1 MIQLRSIL
9 ILINLCLLAGT
20 TLSQIEA
27 GPSFNSENQE
37 DQIRNYLETSESL
50 RDDDN
55 PDSALQL
62 LYNAELLAEGLQD
75 KVLLAE
81 VKYQIGYSLGKQ
93 SKHQDAIHFFSQAI
107 PLYTELK
114 DTIGLASTYN
124 RLGVSYKYISVF
136 SKAINCLNLS
146 YKYFIMAGDSLGQ
159 GSTKLN
165 LGNVFKNIGNSEM
178 AKKNYREAIFI
189 YTQQNDSNAIAS
201 CYNNLGNVFKN
212 EDQFDSS
219 FYYMYKTLEI
229 RRKTKHKPGL
239 SFIYHNI
246 ANLFLRVNDPAN
258 AKLYIDSSFQIKSE
272 RNDLYGICTDYEVNA
287 RISAANKNWNEAIEY
302 GEKALDLAR
311 PFNDLDMN
319 MEILSNLAFACNQ
332 LKQYEKSSNYFIE
345 YIDAQETVKAL
356 NGSNQ
361 VEFALIEYEMVA
373 DSIQQ
378 RQMQLQKELQ
388 DAENENEKLSNEVFK
403 RNFYLIL
410 AALLITIA
418 IITFIYLANRKR
430 LRKSRI
436 EKETLEK
443 TSVPKEEREVLLKEV
458 HHRVKNNFQIINSLI
473 RIQSEY
479 ITPSNYVQKLREL
492 ENRIRSMSLIHEK
505 LYKTESLS
513 KLKVKEYFV
522 DLISNVQDSYEQS
535 DHIEITQH
543 IDSAEFGIDSLIP
556 LGLIVNETISNSL
569 KHAFEGKD
577 GGEINISLN
586 NTDEKT
592 ILTIKDNGIGADMTL
607 SELKEESLGMEL
619 IYDLTDQLDGKI
631 TLSTERGFEYRFIF
645 PRLK

>member
-1 MIQLRSIL
+1 M
-9 ILINLCLLAGT
+9 LINLCLLAGT

-75 KVLLAE
+75 KILLAE

-410 AALLITIA
+410 AALLIAIA

-631 TLSTERGFEYRFIF
+631 TLSTERGFEYKFIF